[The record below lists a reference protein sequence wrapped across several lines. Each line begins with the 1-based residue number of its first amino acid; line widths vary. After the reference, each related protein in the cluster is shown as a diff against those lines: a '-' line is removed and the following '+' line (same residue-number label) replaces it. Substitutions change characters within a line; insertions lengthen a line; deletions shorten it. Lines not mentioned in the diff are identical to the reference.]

1 MADAKKII
9 DRDTSQG
16 RLTGEIPT
24 TGYPTLTLYLDGEQV
39 GSGSPTKLEGRL
51 ARQVADRYTHRL
63 GDYPL
68 TASEM
73 SRIND
78 AEEAYQEGRLKKG
91 REQAEQYADVE
102 VEIERRA
109 GTGLTLAGVADLPD
123 ALRALIRSQL
133 DEADLDL
140 DPDWTGGSTEVTI
153 NALLNDTDGD
163 QHGRPAEQ
171 MSQSVSDDS
180 YHDPRH
186 EASCGARYSASAAC
200 ECGVA

>member
-1 MADAKKII
+1 MADTKKII
-9 DRDTSQG
+9 DRNTLQG

-39 GSGSPTKLEGRL
+39 ESGSPTKLEGRL
-51 ARQVADRYTHRL
+51 ARQVADVYTHRL

-78 AEEAYQEGRLKKG
+78 AKEAYQERRLKKG
-91 REQAEQYADVE
+91 REQAEQYADAE
-102 VEIERRA
+102 VTIERRA
-109 GTGLTLAGVADLPD
+109 GTGLTLAGAADLPD
-123 ALRALIRSQL
+123 ALRALLRGQL
-133 DEADLDL
+133 DDADLDL

-153 NALLNDTDGD
+153 STLLNDTDDD

-171 MSQSVSDDS
+171 VSQSVSDNS
-180 YHDPRH
+180 KHDPRH
-186 EASCGARYSASAAC
+186 EPNCGARYSASAAC
-200 ECGVA
+200 ECGAA